1 MSTVGWVSISAC
13 EAHRRSQRHRVSQKG
28 GGLGYGCWGLGFG
41 YWGLGFGYWGL
52 GFGYWGLGF
61 GYSSNPQIG
70 EYARIARNAM
80 RKCAPQQEAGRKGGF
95 WLRQSSNL
103 DRICTYASSLP
114 APARCGQPSHR
125 LHGIVSG
132 RHYSVEYESE
142 DFTGPGIT

>member
-13 EAHRRSQRHRVSQKG
+13 EAHRRSQGHRVSQKG
-28 GGLGYGCWGLGFG
+28 GGLGYGCWD
-41 YWGLGFGYWGL
+41 L

-103 DRICTYASSLP
+103 DRICTYASSMP

-132 RHYSVEYESE
+132 RHELGMGVKV
-142 DFTGPGIT
+142 IVLNMKIV